1 MRSLETCCDA
11 RDPVSWTSRR
21 RPNHL
26 ARRLRRRRRCLPR
39 RPLRPLSSWK
49 PQQTHRRRSA
59 RTGIRAVSPRSRPG
73 FNSLAVA
80 SLGIAIVLVSWL
92 TLSAL
97 ASIIS
102 FFGVSLVL
110 GSIALALYVGGSG
123 VLLYAVVREWRS
135 LRELHQVDALRV
147 ALAAASVA
155 DVGPAREMCKAWL
168 LRLSPHQPAAMTLAA
183 ALDEVTDTSQMR
195 AMIGSRL
202 AGSLD
207 TATRRI
213 GIRAASEGSAL
224 VALSPHHSWDGV
236 IVGLH
241 GLRVI
246 RQVAEAHALRPGP
259 AVMLALIG
267 RVACAAVETVATDLL
282 SQTAADQ
289 LLGSVPVLKHLAAAI
304 PGISVAGLRLYRLA
318 ATVARVCS
326 PGVD

>member
-1 MRSLETCCDA
+1 MTRETPRFLDEPPPPEPPSEAPATSPAVPPPTTIETPVFLEAAADA
-11 RDPVSWTSRR
+11 PAAIGANW
-21 RPNHL
+21 N
-26 ARRLRRRRRCLPR
+26 PR
-39 RPLRPLSSWK
+39 RIS
-49 PQQTHRRRSA
+49 
-59 RTGIRAVSPRSRPG
+59 RSRPG

-110 GSIALALYVGGSG
+110 GSIALALYSGWLGCPVVCGGS
-123 VLLYAVVREWRS
+123 
-135 LRELHQVDALRV
+135 RV
-147 ALAAASVA
+147 AFVARTPSGGRAAGSAGCASVA

-195 AMIGSRL
+195 AIIRSRL

-326 PGVD
+326 PVVD

>member
-1 MRSLETCCDA
+1 VPPPTTIETPVFLEAAADA
-11 RDPVSWTSRR
+11 PAAIGANW
-21 RPNHL
+21 N
-26 ARRLRRRRRCLPR
+26 PR
-39 RPLRPLSSWK
+39 RIS
-49 PQQTHRRRSA
+49 
-59 RTGIRAVSPRSRPG
+59 RSRPG

-147 ALAAASVA
+147 ALAASVA

-195 AMIGSRL
+195 AMIRSRL

-267 RVACAAVETVATDLL
+267 RVARAAVETVATDLL

-326 PGVD
+326 PVVD